1 MEPDLPSLESA
12 FDPPFDLPDFEV
24 ETASSTNRRGTK
36 ATRRINPVP
45 HVKKGIESKST
56 DRRARRIL

>member
-12 FDPPFDLPDFEV
+12 FDA
-24 ETASSTNRRGTK
+24 TASSTNRRGTK
-36 ATRRINPVP
+36 ATRRNNPVP